1 MTMKKQYILISC
13 LLVLLLTGFNHPSFG
28 TTWQV
33 TVANFSF
40 SPSSLANV
48 KVGDTVHFQWESGTH
63 TTTSTTI
70 PAGAATWNHPIT
82 STNQTFDYIPTVT
95 GTYNYKCTPHAG
107 MGMVGSFNVTFPTGI
122 PDQKSALSVEIF
134 PNPVLSIATV
144 KLTSDPS
151 HMTGVTVFDMTGKT
165 VLAKELG
172 NLTQD
177 HSITFDMSAAPAG
190 IYFAVFRDTENGTIV
205 RRIIK
210 EQ

>member
-122 PDQKSALSVEIF
+122 SDRKNELSVGIY
-134 PNPVLSIATV
+134 PNPVLTDATV
-144 KLTSDPS
+144 KLISDPS
-151 HMTGVTVFDMTGKT
+151 DLVGLKILDITGKT
-165 VLAKELG
+165 VLARDLG
-172 NLTQD
+172 NLTQNQ
-177 HSITFDMSAAPAG
+177 SITLDMSAVPAG
-190 IYFAVFRDTENGTIV
+190 IYFAVFRDNGNGTTV
-205 RRIIK
+205 RRIVK
-210 EQ
+210 E